1 MERCQS
7 GFVASRRSNER
18 VAKSHPGGRSGSV
31 FCPSVARYMERCQS
45 GRTELTA
52 NELSLV
58 RGTVGSNPTLSAKV
72 LNVAIEN

>member
-1 MERCQS
+1 MGLLRAS
-7 GFVASRRSNER
+7 GSNER
-18 VAKSHPGGRSGSV
+18 VAKSHPGGHAGSV
-31 FCPSVARYMERCQS
+31 FCPSGARYMERCQS